1 MAGNVQKIA
10 PVDTDDALWIALQL
24 CDSGFPGGSFAH
36 SVGRESALH
45 HKLVTDASSTLDSF
59 VALTLEQACTQL
71 VPLVRAG
78 YNSYLREGSS
88 TDLEDSPFDEFMLV
102 DSTCHISLTNQV
114 ARRASTTQGKTLYL
128 MISTSEDHR

>member
-1 MAGNVQKIA
+1 MG
-10 PVDTDDALWIALQL
+10 L
-24 CDSGFPGGSFAH
+24 
-36 SVGRESALH
+36 ESALH

-78 YNSYLREGSS
+78 YISYVGEDSS
-88 TDLEDSPFDEFMLV
+88 IDLEDSPFDEFMLV

-114 ARRASTTQGKTLYL
+114 ARRASTTQGKSHYF
-128 MISTSEDHR
+128 MISTSGNHR